1 MSFPMPIGEFKSR
14 TSVRSAWK
22 RATVNRSQA
31 KGGALFEIA
40 VGRPGAQPG
49 AAPPIPAFVSAAI
62 AEGGSPSPTTVGSLA
77 DLLQSL
83 WTNGF
88 AILAGVDSAE
98 VCAFVDS
105 VESSEQ
111 GAKRE

>member
-1 MSFPMPIGEFKSR
+1 
-14 TSVRSAWK
+14 
-22 RATVNRSQA
+22 
-31 KGGALFEIA
+31 
-40 VGRPGAQPG
+40 
-49 AAPPIPAFVSAAI
+49 
-62 AEGGSPSPTTVGSLA
+62 VGSLA

-83 WTNGF
+83 WANGF

>member
-1 MSFPMPIGEFKSR
+1 VFDGRELEEEL
-14 TSVRSAWK
+14 VL
-22 RATVNRSQA
+22 V
-31 KGGALFEIA
+31 GAIQTLLPVPSLLFEIA
-40 VGRPGAQPG
+40 VGRRYAQPG
-49 AAPPIPAFVSAAI
+49 AAPHISAFVSARI
-62 AEGGSPSPTTVGSLA
+62 EEERSPAPTAVRSFA
-77 DLLQSL
+77 DILQSL
-83 WTNGF
+83 RENRF